1 MLGLLLFILIF
12 AIIIPIVLYK
22 LKLYSILAVY
32 YPNLDIIATIIS
44 YNAGFKDTIFS
55 NLYNTQC
62 KFDTDTHK
70 IFSTSEIVINYL
82 SLMGLFIS
90 IITLSRGDTY
100 DDIGHLSVMLLVT
113 YLLPNQII
121 EIIMDYLQSAYKLN
135 VVNVVI
141 IGLILMG
148 LIIRGEHF
156 ILEQYSGTLKRFF
169 KMLLNDFPKFI
180 NKISM

>member
-12 AIIIPIVLYK
+12 AIIIPGILYK

-32 YPNLDIIATIIS
+32 YPNLDIIATILS

-62 KFDTDTHK
+62 KFNTEKDNVY
-70 IFSTSEIVINYL
+70 SASEVIINYL

-90 IITLSRGDTY
+90 ILTLSRGDAY
-100 DDIGHLSVMLLVT
+100 EDIGHLSVMLLVT

-121 EIIMDYLQSAYKLN
+121 EIIMDYVQDAYKLN
-135 VVNVVI
+135 VANVVI
-141 IGLILMG
+141 IGLVLMSIIIAVEHYILDN
-148 LIIRGEHF
+148 
-156 ILEQYSGTLKRFF
+156 YSGILTRGF
-169 KMLLNDFPKFI
+169 KMLLTDLPKMI
-180 NKISM
+180 NKI

>member
-12 AIIIPIVLYK
+12 AIIIPSVLYK

-32 YPNLDIIATIIS
+32 YPNLDIIATILS
-44 YNAGFKDTIFS
+44 YNTGFKDTIFS
-55 NLYNTQC
+55 NLYNTNC
-62 KFDTDTHK
+62 KFNTEQDS
-70 IFSTSEIVINYL
+70 IYSVSEVMINYL

-90 IITLSRGDTY
+90 ILTLSRGDTY
-100 DDIGHLSVMLLVT
+100 EDIGHLSVMLLVT
-113 YLLPNQII
+113 YLLPNQMI
-121 EIIMDYLQSAYKLN
+121 EIIMDYLQDAYKLN

-141 IGLILMG
+141 IGLMLMG
-148 LIIRGEHF
+148 LIIGAEHF
-156 ILEQYSGTLKRFF
+156 VLEQYSGTLKRFF

>member
-12 AIIIPIVLYK
+12 AIIIPSVLYK
-22 LKLYSILAVY
+22 LKLYSILTVY
-32 YPNLDIIATIIS
+32 YPNLDIIATILS
-44 YNAGFKDTIFS
+44 YNGGFKDTLFS
-55 NLYNTQC
+55 NLYNTNC
-62 KFDTDTHK
+62 MFNTEDS
-70 IFSTSEIVINYL
+70 IYSVSEVMINYL

-90 IITLSRGDTY
+90 ILTLSRGDTY
-100 DDIGHLSVMLLVT
+100 EDIAYLSVMLLVT

-169 KMLLNDFPKFI
+169 KMLLNDFPKWI
-180 NKISM
+180 NKI

>member
-1 MLGLLLFILIF
+1 MLGLVIFILIF
-12 AIIIPIVLYK
+12 AIMIPVILYK

-32 YPNLDIIATIIS
+32 YPNLDIIATILS

-90 IITLSRGDTY
+90 IITLSRGDAY
-100 DDIGHLSVMLLVT
+100 EDIGHLSVMLLVT

-121 EIIMDYLQSAYKLN
+121 EIILDYIQDAYKLHVTN
-135 VVNVVI
+135 VVVIGLVLMVLI
-141 IGLILMG
+141 IGA
-148 LIIRGEHF
+148 EHF
-156 ILEQYSGTLKRFF
+156 ILENFSVPLRRFF
-169 KMLLNDFPKFI
+169 KMLLNDFPKKI
-180 NKISM
+180 NNISL